1 MQAQLGHA
9 AGGHRQSWG
18 VPSRAGGARRGQ
30 RCRPR
35 GLRGCAGVVLGSAGA
50 PRRGG
55 PSPTRPDGGS
65 CAAVWAKP
73 PRTRTPTLFPPGE
86 LSLSFPKISP
96 ASFPASKF
104 NRGQK
109 PIAGVRAGR
118 ELNGR
123 EGRLTRCS
131 GLELHAG

>member
-55 PSPTRPDGGS
+55 AANSPGRWEPCGGVGK
-65 CAAVWAKP
+65 AAP
-73 PRTRTPTLFPPGE
+73 HTHPNPFSSRGIEPE
-86 LSLSFPKISP
+86 LSENQPCLVPSL
-96 ASFPASKF
+96 
-104 NRGQK
+104 Q
-109 PIAGVRAGR
+109 V
-118 ELNGR
+118 
-123 EGRLTRCS
+123 
-131 GLELHAG
+131 